1 MVPMHERTDHR
12 HRPLTRQQASDAV
25 GHLGWRFVLGVLRT
39 QVAVE
44 SLMHGATAAA
54 AVVEVAGD
62 DADGH
67 LWQDVRRDHLV
78 LSLQTLATATV
89 TGTDVDLAARIT
101 RTLADRGLHTD
112 PHVAAS
118 GPRSVQLLEIAVDA
132 IDIGA
137 VRPFWKAV
145 LGYAD
150 EAGNAGPTDPL
161 VDPLGQGPAIW
172 FQQMAEP
179 RPERNRIHLDV
190 SVPHDE
196 APHRIRAALAAGGTL
211 RSDGRAPSFWVL
223 ADAEGNEVCITTWQ
237 GRDP

>member
-1 MVPMHERTDHR
+1 MHERTDHR

-39 QVAVE
+39 HVAVD
-44 SLMHGATAAA
+44 SLAQGAATAAA
-54 AVVEVAGD
+54 VVDVAGD

-89 TGTDVDLAARIT
+89 TTTDVDLAARIT
-101 RTLADRGLHTD
+101 RTLTDRGLHTGPD
-112 PHVAAS
+112 VAAS
-118 GPRSVQLLEIAVDA
+118 RPRSVQLIEIAVDA
-132 IDIGA
+132 TDIGA

-145 LGYAD
+145 MGYAD
-150 EAGNAGPTDPL
+150 EAGNSGPTDPL
-161 VDPLGQGPAIW
+161 VDPVGQGPAIW

-179 RPERNRIHLDV
+179 RTQRNRIHLDI

-211 RSDGRAPSFWVL
+211 RSDNRAPSFWVL
-223 ADAEGNEVCITTWQ
+223 ADAEGNEVCVTTWQ